1 MQVLFGF
8 ILCIDNALIQ
18 LFWISLVTLMF
29 LFSNAVDCWNGP
41 DEPIIYHGWTRT
53 SKIKFKDVVK
63 AINDH
68 AFATSE
74 LVINITHI
82 YTFMCEV
89 LSNSSHLTELG

>member
-1 MQVLFGF
+1 MIFF
-8 ILCIDNALIQ
+8 FFNP
-18 LFWISLVTLMF
+18 
-29 LFSNAVDCWNGP
+29 VDCWNGP

-74 LVINITHI
+74 LVISNTHI
-82 YTFMCEV
+82 HTFIYIALFTIQIVSKQLHSDNMKITQKYYVHYCYH
-89 LSNSSHLTELG
+89 NFIH

>member
-1 MQVLFGF
+1 MQVPFCF
-8 ILCIDNALIQ
+8 IITVCIDDNNTLKSE
-18 LFWISLVTLMF
+18 ISGSDDCF
-29 LFSNAVDCWNGP
+29 FFFNAVDCWNGP

-74 LVINITHI
+74 LVISNTHI
-82 YTFMCEV
+82 HTFI
-89 LSNSSHLTELG
+89 LSVSGKWANLT